1 MINKKEERNK
11 ILKLLYKGNGLSRKE
26 INGILKMRPTT
37 LQKIISE
44 LTSERLLHEPE
55 RNSRKTGAKS
65 PKLYIN
71 PDYAFLLGL
80 DLGSSCLKA
89 VVTDF
94 NGKILH
100 TEKGE
105 YAAVKDKDKLLKEIF
120 SLVSKIKNSKKKLW
134 GKIRGIGLADPGP
147 VDISGEISLFACNIK
162 GWNNLRFSEMM
173 SERYKL
179 PSALLTASHAKAFS
193 EHFHSREDLSSLFVV
208 DMGNGVG
215 AALIREGKLFRGFTN
230 TEMEFGHILV
240 NENGRQCVCG
250 RNGCLEAETGSQ
262 ALMHKFKTKIDNG
275 ARSILFSKKINEINL
290 LDIYDACLKND
301 PVALSLIHE
310 LAEYLAKGL
319 SYVIQLINPEKII
332 IHGPVTVLGP
342 KLTECIKHNLYKYCF
357 PSVVEK
363 TTLECSSLDEFS
375 SASGACIAIREKLLF
390 KSNAYLS

>member
-1 MINKKEERNK
+1 MINKKEESSK

-26 INGILKMRPTT
+26 INGILKIRPTT
-37 LQKIISE
+37 LQEIINS
-44 LTSERLLHEPE
+44 LTNERLLHEPE

-71 PDYAFLLGL
+71 PDYAFLLGI

-94 NGKILH
+94 NGRILH
-100 TEKGE
+100 MEKGE
-105 YAAVKDKDKLLKEIF
+105 YVAAKDKEKLLKEIF
-120 SLVSKIKNSKKKLW
+120 SVISGIKNSEKKLW
-134 GKIRGIGLADPGP
+134 RKIKGIGLADPGP
-147 VDISGEISLFACNIK
+147 VDISKGISLFACNIK
-162 GWNNLRFSEMM
+162 GWNNLRFSEMI

-179 PSALLTASHAKAFS
+179 PAALLTASHAKALN

-208 DMGNGVG
+208 DMGNGIG
-215 AALIREGKLFRGFTN
+215 AALIRDGELFRGFTN

-240 NENGRQCVCG
+240 NENGRQCACG
-250 RNGCLEAETGSQ
+250 RNGCLEAETGSP
-262 ALMHKFKTKIDNG
+262 ALMHKFKIKTDNG
-275 ARSILFSKKINEINL
+275 ARSILTIDKNINEITL
-290 LDIYDACLKND
+290 FDIYGACLKND

-332 IHGPVTVLGP
+332 IHGPLTILGARLP
-342 KLTECIKHNLYKYCF
+342 EYIKHNLYKYCF

-363 TTLECSSLDEFS
+363 TDIECSSLDEFS

-390 KSNAYLS
+390 KSFLK